1 MSPRYSED
9 IIDAR
14 YDIEY
19 CALLSWP
26 MYARYEEDVKTRSGN
41 DTWKNKYMG
50 MRPVMWDM
58 TNINAYAFTDAD
70 LQQFTFNQY
79 YAENCLK
86 ALSVVASM
94 ESMNYGWVQLVI

>member
-1 MSPRYSED
+1 
-9 IIDAR
+9 
-14 YDIEY
+14 
-19 CALLSWP
+19 
-26 MYARYEEDVKTRSGN
+26 MYA
-41 DTWKNKYMG
+41 TWKNKYMG

-70 LQQFTFNQY
+70 LQQFAFNQY